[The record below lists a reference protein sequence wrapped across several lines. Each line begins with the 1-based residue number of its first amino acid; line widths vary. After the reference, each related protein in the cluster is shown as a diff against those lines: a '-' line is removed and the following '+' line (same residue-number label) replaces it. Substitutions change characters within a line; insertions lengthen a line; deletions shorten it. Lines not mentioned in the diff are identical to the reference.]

1 VSIRSTSVFFTVVAC
16 LLAVAAVITFLVKFE
31 SIETLS
37 GSLGLAAFGVAMVA
51 FVLRRRLDS

>member
-1 VSIRSTSVFFTVVAC
+1 MSIRSASVFFTVVAC

-51 FVLRRRLDS
+51 FVLRRRVDS